1 MSLQLL
7 EGLCKAEMDAIAKV
21 SPQSSS
27 KIVKI
32 GAGGDKTKLIDVV
45 AEEAA
50 ISYLSLV
57 GFEGRLISEELGERQ
72 FGRKEYPILIL
83 DPIDGTTNAV
93 RGIIPYSISV
103 ALSSGKCLSDIFAGL
118 VMELPSGRTYKAVK
132 GEGAYLNEHKISISP
147 PTPLRH
153 ALIGIDVNVRRDK
166 KKIEQILPLLIEAKH
181 IRVMGTAALEL
192 CYVASGSL
200 DLYVDNRDLLRVTDI
215 AAPYIILKEAG
226 ASVLCLD
233 GSDLDSPLSLSE
245 RVSLVAGSYKLC
257 IEALSKI
264 KRL

>member
-7 EGLCKAEMDAIAKV
+7 EGLCRAEMEAIAKL

-27 KIVKI
+27 RVVKI
-32 GAGGDKTKLIDVV
+32 GAGGDQTKLIDIV

-50 ISYLSLV
+50 ISYLRLV
-57 GFEGRLISEELGERQ
+57 GFEGQLISEEIGEKQ
-72 FGRKEYPILIL
+72 FGNKEYPVLIL

-93 RGIIPYSISV
+93 KGIIPYSISA
-103 ALSSGKCLSDIFAGL
+103 ALSSGRSLKDIFAGI
-118 VMELPSGRTYKAVK
+118 VVEIPSGRVFKAVK
-132 GEGAYLNEHKISISP
+132 GMGACLDDKRISLKNP
-147 PTPLRH
+147 PPLRH

-166 KKIEQILPLLIEAKH
+166 TKIEQILPLLLEVKH

-200 DLYVDNRDLLRVTDI
+200 DLYVDNRELLRVTDI

-226 ASVLCLD
+226 ASVLSID
-233 GSDLDSPLSLSE
+233 GSDLDIPISLSE
-245 RVSLVAGSYKLC
+245 RVSLVAGNYNLC

-264 KRL
+264 KRI